1 MAEIIKIG
9 RNHDSKKLLTNPQDP
24 TVSNLHL
31 QLFIDDDYNV
41 FVSDLNSSNG
51 TYVNNNLIKDPKL
64 LEEGDILSA
73 GNCIVKWAEYI
84 HSLKNLETKIEDENN
99 DDSINKSDEISL
111 KENSKIFK
119 ESWNALNGYWGVS
132 IGFMFVYLIVG
143 SLANFISFGII
154 TLIITGALS
163 VGSAIFN
170 LNISRKN
177 EPKIENL
184 FHGFNSF
191 LSSLLAFWAVFVVV
205 FLGMCLLVIPGVYWA
220 LGYAMTFFFIA
231 DNPKISGLEAMS
243 RSNQIMD
250 GNRWKLLRF
259 QIRAMIL
266 VTIGC
271 IPLGL
276 GLFIVIPWIYVAY
289 AKFYEDLVDGL

>member
-24 TVSNLHL
+24 TVSKLHL

-51 TYVNNNLIKDPKL
+51 TYVNNNLIKDSKL
-64 LEEGDILSA
+64 LEEGDMLSA
-73 GNCIVKWAEYI
+73 GNCIVKWSEYI
-84 HSLKNLETKIEDENN
+84 HSLKNLETKIEEEND

-119 ESWNALNGYWGVS
+119 ESWNALSGYWGVS

-143 SLANFISFGII
+143 CLANFISYGII
-154 TLIITGALS
+154 TVIITGALS

-184 FHGFNSF
+184 FYGFNSF

-205 FLGMCLLVIPGVYWA
+205 FLGMCLLVIPGIYWG

-266 VTIGC
+266 VTLGC